1 VKAGIAS
8 AGRHRINHHLNLNEI
23 YYLHLETIKAEAKL
37 K

>member
-1 VKAGIAS
+1 VKAGITS

-23 YYLHLETIKAEAKL
+23 YYLHLETIKAVAKL